1 MELEMEC
8 DETKPPYRHIGRPPA
23 SGQDLINLSEI
34 TLVCVDVCVC
44 VSQGPET
51 HDSSGMLWLQHRCD
65 FTFSADRSSIFS
77 GASAR
82 ERHDETITMSKNCP
96 YRQINVPRWQK
107 NVPPHGSAANRRIN
121 ERFLRSVS

>member
-1 MELEMEC
+1 MELEKEC
-8 DETKPPYRHIGRPPA
+8 DETKPPYRHIGRPPS

-34 TLVCVDVCVC
+34 TLVCAWMRAR

-51 HDSSGMLWLQHRCD
+51 QDSSGKLWLQHRSD

-82 ERHDETITMSKNCP
+82 ERHDKTITMSKNFP

-107 NVPPHGSAANRRIN
+107 AFHHTGLQPI
-121 ERFLRSVS
+121 SV